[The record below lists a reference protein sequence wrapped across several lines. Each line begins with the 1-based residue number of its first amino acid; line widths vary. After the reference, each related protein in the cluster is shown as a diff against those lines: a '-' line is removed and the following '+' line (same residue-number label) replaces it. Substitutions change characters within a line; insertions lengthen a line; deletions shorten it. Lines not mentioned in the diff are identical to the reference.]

1 MMKTEEF
8 KDLEL
13 MKLSES
19 LEDYLEAIYN
29 EVKLKGE
36 AKVTDISNILNVK
49 KASVT
54 GALINLKNKGL
65 INYEPYS
72 SITLTKSGEKH
83 AAEIIERHTVMS
95 EFLENILSLTK
106 EEAVE
111 NACKM
116 EHIMSRTMFER
127 MMKFSVFIQE
137 LCSAQPEIKEK
148 IQNLYK

>member
-1 MMKTEEF
+1 MKTEEV
-8 KDLEL
+8 KDAGF

-72 SITLTKSGEKH
+72 SITLTKTGEKH
-83 AAEIIERHTVMS
+83 ALEIIKRHTVMC
-95 EFLENILSLTK
+95 EFLENILNLSK

-111 NACKM
+111 NSCKM
-116 EHIMSRTMFER
+116 EHIMSEKMFKR
-127 MMKFSVFIQE
+127 MTKFSVFIQE
-137 LCSAQPEIKEK
+137 LCKEQPEIKQK
-148 IQNLYK
+148 IQELYR

>member
-1 MMKTEEF
+1 MKTKEI
-8 KDLEL
+8 KDLEV

-29 EVKLKGE
+29 EVIKKGE

-54 GALINLKNKGL
+54 GALISLKNKGL

-72 SITLTKSGEKH
+72 SITLTKLGEKH
-83 AAEIIERHTVMS
+83 AAEIIERHTVMC
-95 EFLENILSLTK
+95 EFLENILNLPK
-106 EEAVE
+106 NEAIE

-116 EHIMSRTMFER
+116 EHIMSEVMFER
-127 MMKFSVFIQE
+127 MTKLSVFIQD
-137 LCSAQPEIKEK
+137 LCKKEPEIKEK

>member
-1 MMKTEEF
+1 
-8 KDLEL
+8 

-29 EVKLKGE
+29 EILKKNE

-54 GALINLKNKGL
+54 GALISLKNKGL

-72 SITLTKSGEKH
+72 AITLTKLGEKL
-83 AAEIIERHTVMS
+83 AADIIQKHKVMS
-95 EFLENILSLTK
+95 EFLENILNLPK
-106 EEAVE
+106 DEAIE

-116 EHIMSRTMFER
+116 EHIMSETMFNR
-127 MMKFSVFIQE
+127 MTKFSVFIQE
-137 LCSAQPEIKEK
+137 LCKTNPKKKKK
-148 IQNLYK
+148 ISKLYE

>member
-1 MMKTEEF
+1 
-8 KDLEL
+8 

-29 EVKLKGE
+29 EILKKNE

-72 SITLTKSGEKH
+72 AITLTELGEKL
-83 AAEIIERHTVMS
+83 AMDIIEKHKVMS
-95 EFLENILSLTK
+95 EFLENILNLSK
-106 EEAVE
+106 DEAIE

-116 EHIMSRTMFER
+116 EHIMSETMFDR
-127 MMKFSVFIQE
+127 MTKFSVFIQE
-137 LCSAQPEIKEK
+137 LCKTHPELKEK
-148 IQNLYK
+148 ISKLYEQN

>member
-1 MMKTEEF
+1 
-8 KDLEL
+8 

-29 EVKLKGE
+29 EILKKNE

-54 GALINLKNKGL
+54 GALISLKNKGL

-72 SITLTKSGEKH
+72 AITLTELGEKL
-83 AAEIIERHTVMS
+83 AADIIEKHKVMS
-95 EFLENILSLTK
+95 EFLENILNLSK
-106 EEAVE
+106 DEAIE

-116 EHIMSRTMFER
+116 EHIMSETMFDR
-127 MMKFSVFIQE
+127 MTKFSVFIQE
-137 LCSAQPEIKEK
+137 LCKTHPELKQK
-148 IQNLYK
+148 ISKLYEQDR

>member
-1 MMKTEEF
+1 
-8 KDLEL
+8 

-29 EVKLKGE
+29 EILKKNE

-54 GALINLKNKGL
+54 GALISLKNKGL

-72 SITLTKSGEKH
+72 AITLTKLGEKL
-83 AAEIIERHTVMS
+83 AADIIQKHKVMS
-95 EFLENILSLTK
+95 EFLENILNLPK
-106 EEAVE
+106 DEAIE

-116 EHIMSRTMFER
+116 EHIMSETMFNR
-127 MMKFSVFIQE
+127 MTKFSVFIQE
-137 LCSAQPEIKEK
+137 LCKTNPELKEK
-148 IQNLYK
+148 ISKFYE

>member
-1 MMKTEEF
+1 MKTKEV
-8 KDLEL
+8 KDLEV

-29 EVKLKGE
+29 EIKLKGE

-83 AAEIIERHTVMS
+83 AAEIIERHMVMC
-95 EFLENILSLTK
+95 EFLENILNLSK
-106 EEAVE
+106 DEAIE

-116 EHIMSRTMFER
+116 EHIMSSVMFER
-127 MMKFSVFIQE
+127 MTKFSVFIQD
-137 LCSAQPEIKEK
+137 LCKKEPEIKEK

>member
-1 MMKTEEF
+1 MKTEEI

-13 MKLSES
+13 MRLSES

-29 EVKLKGE
+29 EVKIKGE

-54 GALINLKNKGL
+54 GALISLKNKKL

-72 SITLTKSGEKH
+72 SITLTKLGEKL
-83 AAEIIERHTVMS
+83 AAEIIERHIVMC
-95 EFLENILSLTK
+95 EFLENILNLSK

-111 NACKM
+111 NSCKM
-116 EHIMSRTMFER
+116 EHIMSEKMFER
-127 MMKFSVFIQE
+127 MTKFSVFIQN
-137 LCSAQPEIKEK
+137 LCAKEPKIKEQ
-148 IQNLYK
+148 IQNLYR

>member
-1 MMKTEEF
+1 MKTKEI
-8 KDLEL
+8 KDLEA

-29 EVKLKGE
+29 EVTKKGE

-72 SITLTKSGEKH
+72 SITLTKLGEKH

-95 EFLENILSLTK
+95 EFLENILNLSK
-106 EEAVE
+106 DEAIE

-116 EHIMSRTMFER
+116 EHIMSKVMFER
-127 MMKFSVFIQE
+127 MTKFSVFIHE
-137 LCSAQPEIKEK
+137 LCENSPELKEK

>member
-1 MMKTEEF
+1 
-8 KDLEL
+8 

-29 EVKLKGE
+29 EILKKNE

-72 SITLTKSGEKH
+72 AITLTELGEKL
-83 AAEIIERHTVMS
+83 AMDIIEKHKVMS
-95 EFLENILSLTK
+95 EFLENILNLSK
-106 EEAVE
+106 DEAIE
-111 NACKM
+111 MPAKWS
-116 EHIMSRTMFER
+116 I
-127 MMKFSVFIQE
+127 
-137 LCSAQPEIKEK
+137 
-148 IQNLYK
+148 